1 MKSWIECRWRGVLSS
16 VVIGAAALFVS
27 NTYGGPTVLYALLL
41 GMAFHFISE
50 DNRAVAGIELCAKN
64 FLRIGVGLLGAR
76 ITAEEL
82 AQLSVG
88 SITVLITGVF
98 ATVAFSMLLNR
109 WIKWPRAEGALAGA
123 SVAICGA
130 SAAAALALVIDKK
143 ALREQALLA
152 IIVTVTALSTISMIL
167 YPILCELLGFESSR
181 AGLLLGGTI
190 HDVAQVVGAG
200 AMLGN
205 DALQTATMTKMLRVA
220 MLIPMMF
227 VFTALFAAKGEH
239 GEPNGPKTVNPFAQI
254 PLFLIGF
261 VVLATLNVA
270 GIIPISVSD
279 SLAQA
284 SQLLILVAMGALG
297 IKTSLGKLKAVGWAP
312 IILMTLD
319 TIFLFVWVLAGILL
333 VSCFSSRRLS
343 GAYVLRSFRLLLKCA
358 AWRFVSTS
366 RQLDTILKFV
376 GCAFVANLSNRR
388 NQSGVAEAFGARD

>member
-50 DNRAVAGIELCAKN
+50 DDRAVAGIELCAKN

-82 AQLSVG
+82 AQLSLG

-109 WIKWPRAEGALAGA
+109 WIRWPRAEGALAGA

-181 AGLLLGGTI
+181 
-190 HDVAQVVGAG
+190 
-200 AMLGN
+200 
-205 DALQTATMTKMLRVA
+205 
-220 MLIPMMF
+220 
-227 VFTALFAAKGEH
+227 E
-239 GEPNGPKTVNPFAQI
+239 
-254 PLFLIGF
+254 IGRAH
-261 VVLATLNVA
+261 V
-270 GIIPISVSD
+270 
-279 SLAQA
+279 
-284 SQLLILVAMGALG
+284 
-297 IKTSLGKLKAVGWAP
+297 
-312 IILMTLD
+312 
-319 TIFLFVWVLAGILL
+319 
-333 VSCFSSRRLS
+333 
-343 GAYVLRSFRLLLKCA
+343 
-358 AWRFVSTS
+358 
-366 RQLDTILKFV
+366 
-376 GCAFVANLSNRR
+376 
-388 NQSGVAEAFGARD
+388 

>member
-130 SAAAALALVIDKK
+130 NAAAALALVIDKK

-333 VSCFSSRRLS
+333 VS
-343 GAYVLRSFRLLLKCA
+343 
-358 AWRFVSTS
+358 
-366 RQLDTILKFV
+366 
-376 GCAFVANLSNRR
+376 
-388 NQSGVAEAFGARD
+388 

>member
-27 NTYGGPTVLYALLL
+27 NTYGSPTVLYALLL

-50 DNRAVAGIELCAKN
+50 DDRAVAGIELCAKN

-82 AQLSVG
+82 AQLSLG

-227 VFTALFAAKGEH
+227 VFTALFAAKGKH

-254 PLFLIGF
+254 PLFLDRLRGARRTQCRRSHPD
-261 VVLATLNVA
+261 VGKRHACSGLAASHSRSNGRARHQNEPRQAQGRRLGA
-270 GIIPISVSD
+270 DHSD
-279 SLAQA
+279 DCKHRLSLRLGSRRHPAFG
-284 SQLLILVAMGALG
+284 LTILR
-297 IKTSLGKLKAVGWAP
+297 AP
-312 IILMTLD
+312 IEAPFCCFHELMSLNNSPLKRRCLD
-319 TIFLFVWVLAGILL
+319 PMHRGPIFQVK
-333 VSCFSSRRLS
+333 FS
-343 GAYVLRSFRLLLKCA
+343 
-358 AWRFVSTS
+358 
-366 RQLDTILKFV
+366 
-376 GCAFVANLSNRR
+376 
-388 NQSGVAEAFGARD
+388 

>member
-50 DNRAVAGIELCAKN
+50 DDRAVAGIELCAKN

-82 AQLSVG
+82 AQLSLG

-98 ATVAFSMLLNR
+98 ATMLLNR

-227 VFTALFAAKGEH
+227 VFTALFAAKGKH

-261 VVLATLNVA
+261 VVLAALNVA
-270 GIIPISVSD
+270 GVIPTSVSD
-279 SLAQA
+279 TLAQA

-312 IILMTLD
+312 IILMTAN
-319 TIFLFVWVLAGILL
+319 TVFLFVWVLAGILL
-333 VSCFSSRRLS
+333 L
-343 GAYVLRSFRLLLKCA
+343 A
-358 AWRFVSTS
+358 
-366 RQLDTILKFV
+366 
-376 GCAFVANLSNRR
+376 
-388 NQSGVAEAFGARD
+388 

>member
-284 SQLLILVAMGALG
+284 SQLLILVAMGAR
-297 IKTSLGKLKAVGWAP
+297 SVSRQVWAN
-312 IILMTLD
+312 
-319 TIFLFVWVLAGILL
+319 
-333 VSCFSSRRLS
+333 SRLS
-343 GAYVLRSFRLLLKCA
+343 AGRRS
-358 AWRFVSTS
+358 S
-366 RQLDTILKFV
+366 
-376 GCAFVANLSNRR
+376 
-388 NQSGVAEAFGARD
+388 

>member
-1 MKSWIECRWRGVLSS
+1 MKSWFECRWRGVLSS
-16 VVIGAAALFVS
+16 VVIGIAAMFIS
-27 NTYGGPTVLYALLL
+27 STYGGPTVLYALLL

-50 DNRAVAGIELCAKN
+50 DNRAIAGIELCAKN
-64 FLRIGVGLLGAR
+64 FLRLGVALLGAR

-82 AQLSVG
+82 SQLSVG
-88 SITVLITGVF
+88 SVTVLVTGVF

-109 WIKWPRAEGALAGA
+109 LIKWPRAEGALAGA

-152 IIVTVTALSTISMIL
+152 IIVTVTALSTISMIV
-167 YPILCELLGFESSR
+167 YPLLCELMNFAGSK

-227 VFTALFAAKGEH
+227 VFTALFAPKAE
-239 GEPNGPKTVNPFAQI
+239 NGQAQAPKTVNPFAQI

-261 VVLATLNVA
+261 VVLAVLNVV
-270 GIIPISVSD
+270 GFIPTVASD
-279 SLAQA
+279 MLAQA

-297 IKTSLGKLKAVGWAP
+297 IKTSLGKLKSVGWSP
-312 IILMTLD
+312 IVLMTAD
-319 TIFLFVWVLAGILL
+319 TVFLFVWVLAGIVL
-333 VSCFSSRRLS
+333 VS
-343 GAYVLRSFRLLLKCA
+343 
-358 AWRFVSTS
+358 
-366 RQLDTILKFV
+366 
-376 GCAFVANLSNRR
+376 
-388 NQSGVAEAFGARD
+388 

>member
-16 VVIGAAALFVS
+16 IVIGAAALFVS

-50 DNRAVAGIELCAKN
+50 DDRAVAGIELCAKN

-82 AQLSVG
+82 AQLSLG

-261 VVLATLNVA
+261 VALAALNVA
-270 GIIPISVSD
+270 GVIPTSVSD
-279 SLAQA
+279 TLAQA

-297 IKTSLGKLKAVGWAP
+297 IKTSLGKL
-312 IILMTLD
+312 
-319 TIFLFVWVLAGILL
+319 
-333 VSCFSSRRLS
+333 SRRL
-343 GAYVLRSFRLLLKCA
+343 GADHSDDCKHRLSLRLG
-358 AWRFVSTS
+358 S
-366 RQLDTILKFV
+366 RRHPAFGLTILKAPIEAPF
-376 GCAFVANLSNRR
+376 CCFHELMSLNNSPLKRR
-388 NQSGVAEAFGARD
+388 CLDPMHRGPIFQVKFS

>member
-50 DNRAVAGIELCAKN
+50 DDRAVAGIELCAKN

-82 AQLSVG
+82 AQLS
-88 SITVLITGVF
+88 L
-98 ATVAFSMLLNR
+98 
-109 WIKWPRAEGALAGA
+109 
-123 SVAICGA
+123 GA

-261 VVLATLNVA
+261 VALAALNVA
-270 GIIPISVSD
+270 GVIPTSVSD
-279 SLAQA
+279 TLAQA

-312 IILMTLD
+312 IILMTAN
-319 TIFLFVWVLAGILL
+319 TVFLFVWVLAGILL
-333 VSCFSSRRLS
+333 L
-343 GAYVLRSFRLLLKCA
+343 A
-358 AWRFVSTS
+358 
-366 RQLDTILKFV
+366 
-376 GCAFVANLSNRR
+376 
-388 NQSGVAEAFGARD
+388 

>member
-1 MKSWIECRWRGVLSS
+1 MKSWFECRWRGVLSS
-16 VVIGAAALFVS
+16 VVIGIAAMFIS
-27 NTYGGPTVLYALLL
+27 STYGGPTVLYALLL

-50 DNRAVAGIELCAKN
+50 DNRAIAGIELCAKN
-64 FLRIGVGLLGAR
+64 FLRLGVALLGAR

-82 AQLSVG
+82 SQLSVG
-88 SITVLITGVF
+88 SVTVLVTGVF

-109 WIKWPRAEGALAGA
+109 LIKWPRAEGALAGA

-152 IIVTVTALSTISMIL
+152 IIVTVTALSTISMIV
-167 YPILCELLGFESSR
+167 YPLLCELMNFAGSK

-227 VFTALFAAKGEH
+227 VFTALFAPKAE
-239 GEPNGPKTVNPFAQI
+239 NGQVQAPKTVNPFAQI

-261 VVLATLNVA
+261 VVLAVLNVV
-270 GIIPISVSD
+270 GFIPTAASD
-279 SLAQA
+279 MLAQA

-297 IKTSLGKLKAVGWAP
+297 IKTSLGKLKSVGWSP
-312 IILMTLD
+312 IVLMTAD
-319 TIFLFVWVLAGILL
+319 TVFLFVWVLAGIVL
-333 VSCFSSRRLS
+333 VS
-343 GAYVLRSFRLLLKCA
+343 
-358 AWRFVSTS
+358 
-366 RQLDTILKFV
+366 
-376 GCAFVANLSNRR
+376 
-388 NQSGVAEAFGARD
+388 

>member
-16 VVIGAAALFVS
+16 VVIGAAAMFVS

-50 DNRAVAGIELCAKN
+50 DDRAVAGIELCAKN
-64 FLRIGVGLLGAR
+64 FLRIGVALLGAR

-82 AQLSVG
+82 AQLSAL
-88 SITVLITGVF
+88 SIIVLATGVF

-143 ALREQALLA
+143 ELREQALLA
-152 IIVTVTALSTISMIL
+152 VIVTVTALSTISMIV
-167 YPILCELLGFESSR
+167 YPLLCDLMGLQGST
-181 AGLLLGGTI
+181 AGMLLGGTI

-227 VFTALFAAKGEH
+227 VFTALFAAKDATG
-239 GEPNGPKTVNPFAQI
+239 GSVKPKTVNPFTQI
-254 PLFLIGF
+254 PLFLVGF
-261 VVLATLNVA
+261 VVLAVLNVA
-270 GIIPISVSD
+270 GVIPTAAGDLLS
-279 SLAQA
+279 QA
-284 SQLLILVAMGALG
+284 SQLLILIAMGALG

-312 IILMTLD
+312 IILMTAD
-319 TIFLFVWVLAGILL
+319 TVFLFVWVLAGIL
-333 VSCFSSRRLS
+333 
-343 GAYVLRSFRLLLKCA
+343 
-358 AWRFVSTS
+358 FV
-366 RQLDTILKFV
+366 I
-376 GCAFVANLSNRR
+376 
-388 NQSGVAEAFGARD
+388 

>member
-16 VVIGAAALFVS
+16 VVIGIAAMFIS
-27 NTYGGPTVLYALLL
+27 TTYGGPTVLYALLL
-41 GMAFHFISE
+41 GMAFHFIS
-50 DNRAVAGIELCAKN
+50 DDTRAIAGIELCAKT
-64 FLRIGVGLLGAR
+64 FLRTGVALLGAR

-88 SITVLITGVF
+88 SIMVLISGVF

-109 WIKWPRAEGALAGA
+109 KIKWPRAEGALAGA

-167 YPILCELLGFESSR
+167 YPLLCELLGF
-181 AGLLLGGTI
+181 AGSKAGFLLGGTI

-205 DALQTATMTKMLRVA
+205 EALQTATMTKMFRVA

-227 VFTALFAAKGEH
+227 VFTALFATKGQD
-239 GEPNGPKTVNPFAQI
+239 GESVTPKTVNPFTQI

-261 VVLATLNVA
+261 VVLAVLNVI
-270 GIIPISVSD
+270 GVIPIMVSD
-279 SLAQA
+279 TLAQA
-284 SQLLILVAMGALG
+284 SQLLILIAMGALG

-319 TIFLFVWVLAGILL
+319 TIFLFLWVLAGILI
-333 VSCFSSRRLS
+333 V
-343 GAYVLRSFRLLLKCA
+343 
-358 AWRFVSTS
+358 
-366 RQLDTILKFV
+366 D
-376 GCAFVANLSNRR
+376 
-388 NQSGVAEAFGARD
+388 

>member
-1 MKSWIECRWRGVLSS
+1 MG
-16 VVIGAAALFVS
+16 
-27 NTYGGPTVLYALLL
+27 
-41 GMAFHFISE
+41 
-50 DNRAVAGIELCAKN
+50 
-64 FLRIGVGLLGAR
+64 R

-82 AQLSVG
+82 AQLSLG

-239 GEPNGPKTVNPFAQI
+239 GELNGPKTVNPFAQI

-261 VVLATLNVA
+261 VALAALNVA
-270 GIIPISVSD
+270 GVIPTSVSD
-279 SLAQA
+279 TLAQA

-312 IILMTLD
+312 IILMTAN
-319 TIFLFVWVLAGILL
+319 TVFLFVWVLAGILL
-333 VSCFSSRRLS
+333 L
-343 GAYVLRSFRLLLKCA
+343 A
-358 AWRFVSTS
+358 
-366 RQLDTILKFV
+366 
-376 GCAFVANLSNRR
+376 
-388 NQSGVAEAFGARD
+388 

>member
-1 MKSWIECRWRGVLSS
+1 MKSWFECRWRGVLSS
-16 VVIGAAALFVS
+16 VVIGIAAMFIS
-27 NTYGGPTVLYALLL
+27 STYGGPTVLYALLL

-50 DNRAVAGIELCAKN
+50 DNRAIAGIELCAKN
-64 FLRIGVGLLGAR
+64 FLRLGVALLGAR

-82 AQLSVG
+82 SQLSVG
-88 SITVLITGVF
+88 SVTVLVTGVF

-109 WIKWPRAEGALAGA
+109 FIKWPRAEGALAGA

-152 IIVTVTALSTISMIL
+152 IIVTVTALSTISMIV
-167 YPILCELLGFESSR
+167 YPLLCELMNFAGSK

-227 VFTALFAAKGEH
+227 VFTALFAPKAE
-239 GEPNGPKTVNPFAQI
+239 NGQAQAPKTVNPFAQI

-261 VVLATLNVA
+261 VVLAVLNVV
-270 GIIPISVSD
+270 GFIPTAASD
-279 SLAQA
+279 MLAQA

-297 IKTSLGKLKAVGWAP
+297 IKTSLGKLKSVGWSP
-312 IILMTLD
+312 IVLMTAD
-319 TIFLFVWVLAGILL
+319 TVFLFVWVLAGIVL
-333 VSCFSSRRLS
+333 VS
-343 GAYVLRSFRLLLKCA
+343 
-358 AWRFVSTS
+358 
-366 RQLDTILKFV
+366 
-376 GCAFVANLSNRR
+376 
-388 NQSGVAEAFGARD
+388 

>member
-50 DNRAVAGIELCAKN
+50 DDRAVAGIELCAKN

-82 AQLSVG
+82 AQLSLG

-109 WIKWPRAEGALAGA
+109 WIRWPRAEGALAGA

-130 SAAAALALVIDKK
+130 SAAALALVIDKK

-261 VVLATLNVA
+261 VVLAALNVA
-270 GIIPISVSD
+270 GVIPTSVSD
-279 SLAQA
+279 TLAQA

-312 IILMTLD
+312 IILMTAN
-319 TIFLFVWVLAGILL
+319 TVFLFVWVLAGILL
-333 VSCFSSRRLS
+333 L
-343 GAYVLRSFRLLLKCA
+343 A
-358 AWRFVSTS
+358 
-366 RQLDTILKFV
+366 
-376 GCAFVANLSNRR
+376 
-388 NQSGVAEAFGARD
+388 

>member
-1 MKSWIECRWRGVLSS
+1 MKSWFECRWRGVLSS
-16 VVIGAAALFVS
+16 VVIGIAAMFIS
-27 NTYGGPTVLYALLL
+27 STYGGPTVLYALLL

-50 DNRAVAGIELCAKN
+50 DNRAIAGIELCAKN
-64 FLRIGVGLLGAR
+64 FLRLGVALLGAR

-82 AQLSVG
+82 SQLSVG
-88 SITVLITGVF
+88 SVTVLVTGVL

-109 WIKWPRAEGALAGA
+109 LIKWPRAEGALAGA

-152 IIVTVTALSTISMIL
+152 IIVTVTALSTISMIV
-167 YPILCELLGFESSR
+167 YPLLCELMNFAGSK

-227 VFTALFAAKGEH
+227 VFTALFAPKAE
-239 GEPNGPKTVNPFAQI
+239 NGQSQAPKTVNPFAQI

-261 VVLATLNVA
+261 VVLAVLNVV
-270 GIIPISVSD
+270 GFIPTAASD
-279 SLAQA
+279 MLAQA

-297 IKTSLGKLKAVGWAP
+297 IKTSLGKLKSVGWSP
-312 IILMTLD
+312 IVLMTAD
-319 TIFLFVWVLAGILL
+319 TVFLFVWVLAGIVL
-333 VSCFSSRRLS
+333 VS
-343 GAYVLRSFRLLLKCA
+343 
-358 AWRFVSTS
+358 
-366 RQLDTILKFV
+366 
-376 GCAFVANLSNRR
+376 
-388 NQSGVAEAFGARD
+388 

>member
-50 DNRAVAGIELCAKN
+50 DDRAVAGIELCAKN

-82 AQLSVG
+82 AQLSLG

-205 DALQTATMTKMLRVA
+205 DALQTATMT
-220 MLIPMMF
+220 
-227 VFTALFAAKGEH
+227 G
-239 GEPNGPKTVNPFAQI
+239 
-254 PLFLIGF
+254 
-261 VVLATLNVA
+261 
-270 GIIPISVSD
+270 
-279 SLAQA
+279 
-284 SQLLILVAMGALG
+284 
-297 IKTSLGKLKAVGWAP
+297 VGREIW
-312 IILMTLD
+312 T
-319 TIFLFVWVLAGILL
+319 
-333 VSCFSSRRLS
+333 
-343 GAYVLRSFRLLLKCA
+343 
-358 AWRFVSTS
+358 
-366 RQLDTILKFV
+366 
-376 GCAFVANLSNRR
+376 
-388 NQSGVAEAFGARD
+388 

>member
-1 MKSWIECRWRGVLSS
+1 MKSWFECRWRGVLSS
-16 VVIGAAALFVS
+16 VVIGIAAMFIS
-27 NTYGGPTVLYALLL
+27 STYGGPTVLYALLL

-50 DNRAVAGIELCAKN
+50 DNRAIAGIELCAKN
-64 FLRIGVGLLGAR
+64 FLRLGVALLGAR

-82 AQLSVG
+82 SQLSVG
-88 SITVLITGVF
+88 SVTVLVTGVF

-109 WIKWPRAEGALAGA
+109 LIKWPRAEGALAGA

-152 IIVTVTALSTISMIL
+152 IIVTVTALSTISMIV
-167 YPILCELLGFESSR
+167 YPLLCELMNFAGSK

-227 VFTALFAAKGEH
+227 VFTALFAPKAE
-239 GEPNGPKTVNPFAQI
+239 NGQAQAPKTVNPFAQI

-261 VVLATLNVA
+261 VVLAVLNVV
-270 GIIPISVSD
+270 GFIPTAASD
-279 SLAQA
+279 MLAQA

-297 IKTSLGKLKAVGWAP
+297 IKTSLGKLKSVGWSP
-312 IILMTLD
+312 IVLMTAD
-319 TIFLFVWVLAGILL
+319 TVFLFVWVLAGIVL
-333 VSCFSSRRLS
+333 VS
-343 GAYVLRSFRLLLKCA
+343 
-358 AWRFVSTS
+358 
-366 RQLDTILKFV
+366 
-376 GCAFVANLSNRR
+376 
-388 NQSGVAEAFGARD
+388 